1 MMRKPAL
8 IILSILI
15 LPALL
20 FAGCS
25 QKSVYVPKSYRVK
38 RPDDSQAENEK
49 TEGAIVTAGET
60 ENKTNFNAP
69 YDKVFAA
76 ALESVQFLQWPIAF
90 AEQQDGTIR
99 LQEAYVYEKNGKLF
113 RSYTWP
119 ASSDTSR
126 SNVNYYLEKV
136 GKYTPGTS
144 DTHFTQENLKVSVTK
159 VSDDVT
165 EVKIDYYIHP
175 YTLQGTIGYEVMSN
189 GYIETIIIDHMKDI
203 LGGKPVAMDR

>member
-1 MMRKPAL
+1 MMRKLAL
-8 IILSILI
+8 IILPVLI
-15 LPALL
+15 L
-20 FAGCS
+20 AGCA
-25 QKSVYVPKSYRVK
+25 QKSVYVPKSYRTK
-38 RPDDSQAENEK
+38 SATDEEK
-49 TEGAIVTAGET
+49 EKEKKGAAIVTAGEE

-69 YDKVFAA
+69 LDKVFAA
-76 ALESVQFLQWPIAF
+76 AVESVQFLKWPIAF

-119 ASSDTSR
+119 SSSDTSR

-144 DTHFTQENLKVSVTK
+144 ETHFTQENLKVTVTK
-159 VSDDVT
+159 VSNEVT

-175 YTLQGTIGYEVMSN
+175 YTFEGTIGYEVMSN
-189 GYIETIIIDHMKDI
+189 GYIESIIIDHMKDI
-203 LGGKPVAMDR
+203 LGGKPVAMER